1 MRMSRWFVGS
11 SNNKK
16 SGEETNAA
24 ASRSLVFCPPE
35 REAACIPHID
45 SGNASLAADAKKEI
59 KRILNQDYDLYK
71 ELKK

>member
-1 MRMSRWFVGS
+1 VPLIGKYKE
-11 SNNKK
+11 NK
-16 SGEETNAA
+16 
-24 ASRSLVFCPPE
+24 SL
-35 REAACIPHID
+35 ID